1 VVILFEK
8 IWWRLL
14 TANIFA
20 KHGEVGNQS
29 LGRPVLSLFS
39 NYKNA
44 FKVIIA
50 FNNLWNGHCLIWISV
65 LCTCT
70 YLRLDFSVMA
80 CITQTCCSVIT
91 MLEPYSIIKFV
102 YMIIN
107 IVFLCIKWILGG
119 VGSPPRLRVL
129 KFSRPPPSQI
139 PKYATAQNNNENNNI
154 YSTRM
159 HRKIWLKI

>member
-1 VVILFEK
+1 LVREISVVILFEK

-20 KHGEVGNQS
+20 KHGEVGNQL

-119 VGSPPRLRVL
+119 VGGKARHGSVFWNFLDLPHN
-129 KFSRPPPSQI
+129 KFLNTPLTETE
-139 PKYATAQNNNENNNI
+139 K
-154 YSTRM
+154 
-159 HRKIWLKI
+159 

>member
-119 VGSPPRLRVL
+119 VGGKSPHGSVFWNFLDLPHH
-129 KFSRPPPSQI
+129 KFLNTPLEIRIIFWKQWFI
-139 PKYATAQNNNENNNI
+139 FCF
-154 YSTRM
+154 
-159 HRKIWLKI
+159 